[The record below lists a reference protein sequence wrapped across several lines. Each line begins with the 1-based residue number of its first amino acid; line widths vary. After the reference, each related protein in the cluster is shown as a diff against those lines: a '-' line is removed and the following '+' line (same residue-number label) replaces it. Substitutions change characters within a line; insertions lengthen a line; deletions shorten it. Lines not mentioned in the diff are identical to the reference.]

1 MSMYRIGIIDDVKSE
16 RDDIQVSI
24 LDNVNVET
32 EVVFKEY
39 ALEHKTKDRLF
50 TEIREDVSDEVI
62 QALIVDFRLDTTE
75 DIIKGWEIIEFT
87 HNEFPEFPV
96 VIMTN
101 APDESKESNHTD
113 ADKVYAKKVFL
124 NPQSSET
131 KELVRN
137 IILNI
142 NRYEKKRKELEAKL
156 TVELQ
161 KLETDGENIEVLE
174 NIIAIEKELTKYKQ
188 IYQTTIDTEL
198 EMDDL
203 KEAFVLLDKYESM
216 LRK

>member
-1 MSMYRIGIIDDVKSE
+1 MYQIGIIDNVKSE

-24 LDNVNVET
+24 LDNVSVET
-32 EVVFKEY
+32 EVGFKEY
-39 ALEHKTKDRLF
+39 VLEHKTKDELF
-50 TEIREDVSDEVI
+50 KEIREDVSDNSLH
-62 QALIVDFRLDTTE
+62 ALIVDFRLDTTE
-75 DIIKGWEIIEFT
+75 DVIKGWEIIEFT
-87 HNEFPEFPV
+87 HAEFPEFPV

-124 NPQSSET
+124 NPQSEET

-137 IILNI
+137 IFLNI
-142 NRYEKKRKELEAKL
+142 NRYNKKRKELEAQL
-156 TVELQ
+156 TIELQ
-161 KLETDGENIEVLE
+161 KLEKDGQNIDVLE
-174 NIIAIEKELTKYKQ
+174 KIIYLEKELSKYKQ

-198 EMDDL
+198 GMNDL
-203 KEAFVLLDKYESM
+203 KEAFALLDKYENM